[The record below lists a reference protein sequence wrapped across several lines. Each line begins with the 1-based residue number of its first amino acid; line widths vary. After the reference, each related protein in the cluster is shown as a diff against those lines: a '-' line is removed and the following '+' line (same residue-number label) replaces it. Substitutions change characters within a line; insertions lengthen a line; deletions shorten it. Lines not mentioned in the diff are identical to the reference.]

1 MHQPVYHFPTTPTA
15 RDESEF
21 VREMNAQQLQ
31 YATQPAAVGQTQVS
45 YTPEASQLLAIGKSI
60 DVLRQCKL
68 ESQER

>member
-15 RDESEF
+15 HQESEF

-31 YATQPAAVGQTQVS
+31 YTAQPAPVSQAPAS